1 MNFLALIL
9 KLFTKK
15 FVNSNPMIE
24 TDFYILSQEQYDE
37 CYTEASKLGMNIDH
51 YLLEFC
57 EVEGPYITVS

>member
-1 MNFLALIL
+1 
-9 KLFTKK
+9 
-15 FVNSNPMIE
+15 MIE